1 PDLLHAPVLDEELE
15 PVAGALGA
23 VAVVAEQAG
32 HAVPDVGGLVGADER
47 AQALRQLPAGGPA
60 APDPQVEA
68 RAGLGV
74 DHADKGDVVDLVDHV
89 ETRVAGEG
97 GLVLAREVGELG
109 AADVLVPDLLD
120 RRRRVD
126 DLVGGDPGH
135 RAAQHDAGAVAAGL
149 HGGQAH
155 LVEAAPDLRDVLD
168 PDPVVLDVLTVGDV

>member
-1 PDLLHAPVLDEELE
+1 
-15 PVAGALGA
+15 
-23 VAVVAEQAG
+23 
-32 HAVPDVGGLVGADER
+32 
-47 AQALRQLPAGGPA
+47 
-60 APDPQVEA
+60 
-68 RAGLGV
+68 
-74 DHADKGDVVDLVDHV
+74 
-89 ETRVAGEG
+89 TRVAGEG

-168 PDPVVLDVLTVGDV
+168 PDPVVLDVLTVGDVGGVAGELGRHPGDHAQLLGGQRAAVDAHAHH